1 LNDMST
7 TTDTTEQ
14 LMLDP
19 ILDLKAASPLAQA
32 LLARRG
38 GDLRIDAGAVE
49 RLGGQC
55 LQVLLSARATWE
67 ADGHAFRIG
76 PMSDQMVAS
85 LDLFG
90 VGPAA
95 FQFQEDISA

>member
-1 LNDMST
+1 MST

-67 ADGHAFRIG
+67 ADGHAF
-76 PMSDQMVAS
+76 
-85 LDLFG
+85 
-90 VGPAA
+90 
-95 FQFQEDISA
+95 